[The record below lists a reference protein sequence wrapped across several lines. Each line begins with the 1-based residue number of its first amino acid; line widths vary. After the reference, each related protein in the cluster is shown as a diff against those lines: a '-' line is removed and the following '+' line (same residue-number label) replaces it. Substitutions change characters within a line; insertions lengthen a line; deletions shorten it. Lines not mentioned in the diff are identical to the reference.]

1 MKCFLVI
8 ILTATKIILFDFQT
22 LNKYFCVYV
31 YIVLIS
37 VVCLPKQFKQKVMS
51 NNTHAEIE
59 ILNENLVIIKEF
71 PTDENASNFIN
82 LEQKESTIYDAA
94 IVYEF

>member
-1 MKCFLVI
+1 
-8 ILTATKIILFDFQT
+8 
-22 LNKYFCVYV
+22 
-31 YIVLIS
+31 
-37 VVCLPKQFKQKVMS
+37 MS